1 MHQKGEPG
9 RTRWDLTPARADYA
23 TRPDTAS
30 HVFIAFPM
38 TDRVLITGGAQRL
51 GAELVKAFAHAGWH
65 VWCHYQ
71 HSQASALALQ
81 ASLQQAGLRVDTIQ
95 ADLAQ
100 ADAVIAMMATIE
112 RDAGPL
118 RAVVNNASTFEP
130 DTGMDFDP
138 VLARQ
143 QLEVNLIAP
152 MLLARELARQHLRAP
167 GSDACVVHVLDQKV
181 FNLNPDYFS
190 YTTSKLALQSAV
202 AQQAQAL
209 APHVRVCGVAPG
221 LMYQSGPQQPD
232 NFERA
237 RRVNLLRQPINPV
250 DVAQSCLFLA
260 RTPSITGTTLSVDCG
275 QHLVPLERDVMF
287 VVDDLLK
294 ESQHA
299 SPRKNRR

>member
-1 MHQKGEPG
+1 
-9 RTRWDLTPARADYA
+9 
-23 TRPDTAS
+23 
-30 HVFIAFPM
+30 M
-38 TDRVLITGGAQRL
+38 TDRVLITGGAHRL
-51 GAELVKAFAHAGWH
+51 GAELVTAFAHAGWH

-71 HSQASALALQ
+71 HSQATALALQ
-81 ASLQQAGLRVDTIQ
+81 TKLQQAGLRVDTIQ

-100 ADAVIAMMATIE
+100 ADAVIAMMASIE

-130 DTGMDFDP
+130 DTGIDFDP

-152 MLLARELARQHLRAP
+152 MLLARELARQQARAP
-167 GSDACVVHVLDQKV
+167 GTDACVVHVLDQKV
-181 FNLNPDYFS
+181 FNINPDYFS
-190 YTTSKLALQSAV
+190 YTTSKLALERAV
-202 AQQAQAL
+202 ALQAQAL

-221 LMYQSGPQQPD
+221 LMYQSGPQEPG

-237 RRVNLLRQPINPV
+237 SRINLLRKPIHPG

-287 VVDDLLK
+287 VVDDLFK
-294 ESQHA
+294 ESKHVPPGKDQ
-299 SPRKNRR
+299 R